1 MPFYLADYGI
11 GYLYWQADQTVMVI
25 VNVTTEPR
33 TMTSHDLKLSGVS
46 IKLAQ
51 AIQRCLVTQT
61 LGGEQLRLIEN
72 FT

>member
-1 MPFYLADYGI
+1 
-11 GYLYWQADQTVMVI
+11 MVI

-33 TMTSHDLKLSGVS
+33 TMTSHDLKLSGVP